1 MADITLNSTR
11 ISRTPDHVLDRY
23 MRRVRPSHRDEH
35 IQVIHDLPVF
45 DSLRLR
51 LARHLTDALLIDG
64 RPLLYL
70 MLDRAVS
77 AWLSSVDKPRRERM
91 ATILSE
97 WHMTWLEI
105 PVFMLYTD
113 RCAWQAFAGSD
124 LMHVLATAERAHIYV
139 DDPSCVR
146 TDLSVYLLD
155 PWPKL
160 KTDLLG
166 RTDG

>member
-1 MADITLNSTR
+1 MADITLNSKR

-23 MRRVRPSHRDEH
+23 MQRVRPSHRDEH
-35 IQVIHDLPVF
+35 IQVIHDLPV
-45 DSLRLR
+45 
-51 LARHLTDALLIDG
+51 
-64 RPLLYL
+64 
-70 MLDRAVS
+70 MLDRTVS
-77 AWLSSVDKPRRERM
+77 AWLSSVDRSRRERM

-124 LMHVLATAERAHIYV
+124 LMQVLSTAERADIYV
-139 DDPSCVR
+139 DDPSCIR
-146 TDLSVYLLD
+146 TDLCLYLLE

-160 KTDLLG
+160 KIDLLG
-166 RTDG
+166 HADG